1 MKKPLVPITLLCG
14 YLGAGKTTLMNMIL
28 ANQKG
33 YKVAVIVN
41 DIGEI
46 NVDASLIEKDANITD
61 KSSLVPLTNGCICCT
76 LKTDLVMQI
85 ENLIASGKFDY
96 LLIESSGVCEP
107 MPIAQAIE
115 TIENGYLDNVVSVV
129 DAKRLVDEFSEGNQ
143 LLKKDMGE
151 EDIESLLVQQ
161 IEFCST
167 LIINK
172 KDLVTEDQM
181 KKVRAVVTKLQP
193 NVKVIETTRC
203 QVPLEDLLATKRF
216 DFEKVFESAGWVAE
230 LEKRAEEY
238 DDDDEECGHDHEH
251 CDHDHHDEHEH
262 CDHDH
267 ELCDHD
273 EHDHHDD
280 EHDHHEHGHHGH
292 DEHGGHGHGHHH
304 HHHHEHKHE
313 GADEDEYGIGSFVY
327 YRRRPFSREKLEKY
341 AGVWPRNIIRSKGV
355 VWFSDEQDM
364 AYVFETS
371 GRQIQAGASGRWLAT
386 ASKREQEKI
395 LAQEPRMREEWD
407 EKVGDRMIKLC
418 IIGQKLDKKKICAD
432 LDALLD

>member
-85 ENLIASGKFDY
+85 ENLIASGKYDY

-129 DAKRLVDEFSEGNQ
+129 DAKRLVDEFSEGTQ

-238 DDDDEECGHDHEH
+238 DDDDEECDHDHEH

-262 CDHDH
+262 CDHDEH
-267 ELCDHD
+267 E
-273 EHDHHDD
+273 
-280 EHDHHEHGHHGH
+280 HHEHGHHEH

-386 ASKREQEKI
+386 ASKREQEKV
-395 LAQEPRMREEWD
+395 LAREPRMREEWD

>member
-129 DAKRLVDEFSEGNQ
+129 DAKRLVDEFSEGAQ

-230 LEKRAEEY
+230 LEKRAE
-238 DDDDEECGHDHEH
+238 DDDDEECDHDHEH

-262 CDHDH
+262 CDHD
-267 ELCDHD
+267 E
-273 EHDHHDD
+273 
-280 EHDHHEHGHHGH
+280 HHEHGHHEH

-386 ASKREQEKI
+386 ASKREQEKV
-395 LAQEPRMREEWD
+395 LAREPRMKEEWD

>member
-85 ENLIASGKFDY
+85 ENLIASGKYDY

-129 DAKRLVDEFSEGNQ
+129 DAKRLVDEFSEGAQ

-193 NVKVIETTRC
+193 HVKVIETTRC

-230 LEKRAEEY
+230 LEKRAEE
-238 DDDDEECGHDHEH
+238 DDDDEECDHDHEH

-262 CDHDH
+262 CDHD
-267 ELCDHD
+267 

-280 EHDHHEHGHHGH
+280 EHEHGHHGH

-386 ASKREQEKI
+386 ASKREQEKV
-395 LAQEPRMREEWD
+395 LAREPRMREEWD